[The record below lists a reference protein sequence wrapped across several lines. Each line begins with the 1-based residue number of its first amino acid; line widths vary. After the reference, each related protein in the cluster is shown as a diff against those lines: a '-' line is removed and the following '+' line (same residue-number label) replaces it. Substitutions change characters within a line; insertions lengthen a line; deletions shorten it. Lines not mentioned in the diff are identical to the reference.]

1 MRMNATAASVLFD
14 PPAAGFDAPF
24 EMLAAC
30 HERVENSLRLLERLA
45 EHLTA
50 RGTDAQAR
58 DAARDVLR
66 YFDVAAPQHHQ
77 DEERHVLPAL
87 RALGRDALADRLLNE
102 HAQMAGAWA
111 EARVHLLAVQAGDT
125 SIALS
130 DDADHRRAWR
140 ALARLYREHAALED
154 AIAFPAAA
162 AALDA
167 VQQQAMGD
175 EMARRRGVR

>member
-1 MRMNATAASVLFD
+1 MTATAASVLFD

-30 HERVENSLRLLERLA
+30 HERVEHSLRLLERLA

-50 RGTDAQAR
+50 HGADTQAR

-77 DEERHVLPAL
+77 DEERHVLPTL
-87 RALGRDALADRLLNE
+87 RALGQGALADRLLNE
-102 HAQMAGAWA
+102 HAQMAEAWA

-125 SIALS
+125 STALP

>member
-14 PPAAGFDAPF
+14 PPDAGFDAPF

-30 HERVENSLRLLERLA
+30 HERVEHSLRLLERLA
-45 EHLTA
+45 QHLTVHGA
-50 RGTDAQAR
+50 DTQAR

-87 RALGRDALADRLLNE
+87 RALGQGALADRLLNE

-125 SIALS
+125 SISRS

-140 ALARLYREHAALED
+140 ELARLYREHAALED